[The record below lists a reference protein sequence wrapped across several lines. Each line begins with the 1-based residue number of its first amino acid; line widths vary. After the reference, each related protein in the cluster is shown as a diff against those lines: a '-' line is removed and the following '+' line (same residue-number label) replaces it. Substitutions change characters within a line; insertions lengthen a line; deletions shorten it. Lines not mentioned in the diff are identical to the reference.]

1 MCEDLRF
8 EYRMDVYIKCDNKF
22 SEFYMDDM

>member
-8 EYRMDVYIKCDNKF
+8 EYRIDVYIKCINKF
-22 SEFYMDDM
+22 SEIYFDEK